1 MKESKF
7 IKEFLKVFDK
17 LCYRH
22 SKWQVWNDFLY
33 FAAASMAN
41 MVKTADWE
49 EREKHY
55 LETMNRYSGE
65 EGTMFPELLGIVI
78 LALEDNPEQ
87 DFLGTLYH
95 HLRLEQQQKGQ
106 FFTPYHVCHFMAEI
120 QMASMDPEEEK
131 EKKPFISV
139 NDPACGAGAMLIA
152 FANVAKAHGLDY
164 QREVL
169 FVAQD
174 IDQTAALMCYIQLSL
189 LGCPAIIIV
198 GNSLSKPGFHPDN
211 QIWYTPFFYLQY
223 WKFKSFFEDEGEKEG
238 ISTEDAGTE
247 MTKKVQ
253 KCLEKADVEID
264 QKEVQK
270 YLEEAGGQFM
280 FDLKIVS

>member
-7 IKEFLKVFDK
+7 TKEFLKVFDK
-17 LCYRH
+17 LCYHH

-33 FAAASMAN
+33 LAAASMAN

-55 LETMNRYSGE
+55 LEIMNRYPGE
-65 EGTMFPELLGIVI
+65 EGIMFPELLGIVI
-78 LALEDNPEQ
+78 LALDENPEQ

-174 IDQTAALMCYIQLSL
+174 IDRTAALMCYIQLAL
-189 LGCPAIIIV
+189 LGCSAVIIV
-198 GNSLSKPGFHPDN
+198 GNSLEKPGFHPDN
-211 QIWYTPFFYLQY
+211 QIWYTPFFYLNY
-223 WKFKSFFEDEGEKEG
+223 WRFKSFFEDNGEKEG
-238 ISTEDAGTE
+238 ICTEAARAVVRE
-247 MTKKVQ
+247 EVQ
-253 KCLEKADVEID
+253 KYVKEADVEIK
-264 QKEVQK
+264 KEELQK
-270 YLEEAGGQFM
+270 YLEESCGQFV
-280 FDLKIVS
+280 FDFKEAI